1 MKVKRKEEI
10 LDCIFFDKEISKT
23 NNYKDII
30 YFLNA
35 KRFFEIKDGIRL
47 EINYSLI
54 DVPNKSYI
62 IKNIDESISV
72 CNKEMFFNQFDII

>member
-62 IKNIDESISV
+62 IKNSDESISV
-72 CNKEMFFNQFDII
+72 CNKKMFFNQFDII

>member
-62 IKNIDESISV
+62 IKNSDESISV

>member
-62 IKNIDESISV
+62 IKNSDESISV
-72 CNKEMFFNQFDII
+72 CNKEMFFNQFDIV